1 MKTVKYLLPLFFL
14 LGILLLCGCTGKEEK
29 KIKEVVKQELDLLKN
44 LDSDTTKKYLSYQE
58 LFSGEDEE
66 DAESTDIEEVSTLFF
81 QDFDYKILDIDASKS
96 KHSAKVSVRLS
107 TLDAHALAE
116 DFAKAKL
123 KQEISQAA
131 NSASSDDASTSS
143 LQNQYMLLKQ
153 LLKANDYQTVERN
166 CTISL
171 KATEKENETIWEIQR
186 NDTLENDLV
195 GGLMTYLSDPEIL
208 SPEDTLLVYLA
219 TLKNMTTDELG
230 IYLNA
235 DSIASTDD
243 TSKIDLAEA
252 LVEQVHSSFNY
263 EIGETTVSGYHASVN
278 VRITTFDSDAILE
291 NYQKELDTY
300 LSSADAVID
309 GSSKRYEKSYNLLLD
324 SIKANTARKSV
335 DTTFTLIN
343 DGASWKLE
351 DAGTVFGAALF
362 GNLTSD
368 PVEENQEA

>member
-29 KIKEVVKQELDLLKN
+29 KIEEVVKRELDLLKN
-44 LDSDTTKKYLSYQE
+44 LDSGTTEKYISYQE
-58 LFSGEDEE
+58 LFSGGEE
-66 DAESTDIEEVSTLFF
+66 DDAKSADIEEVFSLFF
-81 QDFDYKILDIDASKS
+81 QDFDYKILDVDANKS
-96 KHSAKVSVRLS
+96 KHYAKASVRLF

-131 NSASSDDASTSS
+131 DDASSDVSSSS
-143 LQNQYMLLKQ
+143 LQNQYMLLDQ
-153 LLKANDYQTVERN
+153 LLKTGDYQTVERN

-171 KATEKENETIWEIQR
+171 KSTEKGNETVWEIQR
-186 NDTLENDLV
+186 TDTLENDLV

-208 SPEDTLLVYLA
+208 SPEDTLLVYLD

-243 TSKIDLAEA
+243 VSKIDLAEA
-252 LVEQVHSSFNY
+252 LILQVHDFFDY
-263 EIGETTVSGYHASVN
+263 EIKDTTVSGYHAAVN
-278 VRITTFDSDAILE
+278 VNITTFDSDAILAH
-291 NYQKELDTY
+291 YQKELDDY
-300 LSSADAVID
+300 LSSVDAVID

-324 SIKANTARKSV
+324 SINTNTAVKTVS
-335 DTTFTLIN
+335 TTFNLIN

-351 DAGTVFGAALF
+351 DAGTVFGDALF

-368 PVEENQEA
+368 PIEKNQET

>member
-1 MKTVKYLLPLFFL
+1 MRTVKYLLPLFLL
-14 LGILLLCGCTGKEEK
+14 LGTLLLCGCSGKEEK
-29 KIKEVVKQELDLLKN
+29 KVEEVVKRELDLLKN
-44 LDSDTTKKYLSYQE
+44 LDSDTTEKYISYQE
-58 LFSGEDEE
+58 LFSGGEE
-66 DAESTDIEEVSTLFF
+66 DVAKSSDIEEVFSLFF
-81 QDFDYKILDIDASKS
+81 RDFDYKILDVNVNKN
-96 KHSAKVSVRLS
+96 KHYAKASVRLI
-107 TLDAHALAE
+107 TLDAHSLAE

-131 NSASSDDASTSS
+131 DNASSDETSSS
-143 LQNQYMLLKQ
+143 LQNQYMLLNQ
-153 LLKANDYQTVERN
+153 LLKTDDYQTVERN

-171 KATEKENETIWEIQR
+171 KSSEKGNETIWEIQR
-186 NDTLENDLV
+186 TDTLENDLV

-208 SPEDTLLVYLA
+208 SPEDTLLVYLD

-243 TSKIDLAEA
+243 ISKIDLANA
-252 LVEQVHSSFNY
+252 LIDQVHSSFDY
-263 EIGETTVSGYHASVN
+263 EIKDTTVSGYHAAVN
-278 VRITTFDSDAILE
+278 VNITTFDSDAILD
-291 NYQKELDTY
+291 NYQKELDDY
-300 LSSADAVID
+300 LSSVDAVID

-324 SIKANTARKSV
+324 SIHANTSV
-335 DTTFTLIN
+335 KTVKTTFNLIN

-368 PVEENQEA
+368 PVEEAPQT